1 MRLNPKDLMIG
12 DLVVNQNDETLK
24 IMGYRGDAIKVR
36 DANGRRYLKPE
47 EELYSIALSNA
58 IISQMGFRP
67 YLQSKDRYGRYECF
81 DMKCVGNYTVQLDHT
96 LDMSDVEQ
104 WCIHIWNGKKSVAH
118 GICTEVHKLQM
129 LMRFAG
135 LNADAQM
142 LWIDDVNHTYESEDE
157 ADE

>member
-36 DANGRRYLKPE
+36 YDNGRRYLKPE

-67 YLQSKDRYGRYECF
+67 YIQISDRYGRYECF
-81 DMKCVGNYTVQLDHT
+81 DMKCEGNYTVQLDNN
-96 LDMSDVEQ
+96 LDMTDVEQ
-104 WCIHIWNGKKSVAH
+104 WCIHIWNGNKSVAH
-118 GICTEVHKLQM
+118 GICTSVHKLQM

-142 LWIDDVNHTYESEDE
+142 LWIDDINHKYDEDD